1 MKKYLSLVLALIS
14 LSLFPAVAMAGSPPA
29 PKSTGAGFK
38 NFSLQL
44 PSCTVNGNCSLDDIV
59 STGVAFA
66 GLLMELS
73 GALFFATFIY
83 GGAMYLLS
91 FGRSEWVS
99 KGNKAMTGAIIGM
112 GIVLTAWMI
121 VKYIVIALT

>member
-1 MKKYLSLVLALIS
+1 
-14 LSLFPAVAMAGSPPA
+14 
-29 PKSTGAGFK
+29 
-38 NFSLQL
+38 
-44 PSCTVNGNCSLDDIV
+44 LDDIV